1 MGVFL
6 GTHVNRI
13 AVGKGYQS
21 VLFVPSDVTAR
32 TYKGTPRARLEIET
46 NPNPT
51 V

>member
-21 VLFVPSDVTAR
+21 VLFVPSDV
-32 TYKGTPRARLEIET
+32 YDP
-46 NPNPT
+46 
-51 V
+51 